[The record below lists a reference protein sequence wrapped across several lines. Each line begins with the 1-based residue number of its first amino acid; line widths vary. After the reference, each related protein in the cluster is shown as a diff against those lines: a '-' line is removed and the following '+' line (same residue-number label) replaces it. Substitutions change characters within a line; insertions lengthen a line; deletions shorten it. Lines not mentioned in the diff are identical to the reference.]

1 MDLWSKSTSRGFG
14 LFSGNSDSY
23 VCIYGA
29 LNGVSQQP
37 VLKMLELYP
46 QLQRVTLCLDN
57 DKSGRKAASRIHKTL
72 QQQDY
77 KDVVY
82 DVSAHKDWNE
92 DLKASCSQEQSES
105 IMTMT

>member
-1 MDLWSKSTSRGFG
+1 MINEVNCRGKKSNVNTRKLCSHSK
-14 LFSGNSDSY
+14 
-23 VCIYGA
+23 CYGA